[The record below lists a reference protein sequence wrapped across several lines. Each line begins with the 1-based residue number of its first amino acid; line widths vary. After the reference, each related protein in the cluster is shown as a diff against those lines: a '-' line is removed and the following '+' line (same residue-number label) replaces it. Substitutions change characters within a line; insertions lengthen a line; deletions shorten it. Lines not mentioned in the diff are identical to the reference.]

1 MNKSQLVKRIA
12 QLNITIDKN
21 IIAGKKYTKEAVEH
35 KAIINILKT
44 A

>member
-1 MNKSQLVKRIA
+1 MNKSQLLKRIA
-12 QLNITIDKN
+12 QLNIAIDKK
-21 IIAGKKYTKEAVEH
+21 IIAGKSYHKEAVEH